1 MKVIIKPFGI
11 VRKYCAET
19 SLELPDDHVAS
30 DLTEL
35 LKIPHEIRPVVFVN
49 NKRADSNQLLS
60 DRDEIKI
67 ISLII
72 GG

>member
-1 MKVIIKPFGI
+1 MKVTIKPFGI
-11 VRKYCAET
+11 VRRYCAET
-19 SLELPDDHVAS
+19 SLELSGDLVAA
-30 DLTEL
+30 DLTKL
-35 LKIPHEIRPVVFVN
+35 LKIPHEIRPVVLVN
-49 NKRADSNQLLS
+49 NKRADSNKKLS

>member
-1 MKVIIKPFGI
+1 MKVTIKPFGI

-19 SLELPDDHVAS
+19 SLELSDDHVAS

-35 LKIPHEIRPVVFVN
+35 LQIPHEIRPVVFVN
-49 NKRADSNQLLS
+49 NKRADSNKKLS

-67 ISLII
+67 ISLIT

>member
-1 MKVIIKPFGI
+1 MKVTIKPFGI

-19 SLELPDDHVAS
+19 SLELSGDLVAA
-30 DLTEL
+30 DLTKL
-35 LKIPHEIRPVVFVN
+35 LKIPHEIRPVVLVN
-49 NKRADSNQLLS
+49 NKRADSNQRLS

>member
-1 MKVIIKPFGI
+1 MKVTIKPFGI

-19 SLELPDDHVAS
+19 SLELSGDLVAA
-30 DLTEL
+30 DLTKL
-35 LKIPHEIRPVVFVN
+35 LKIPHEIRPVVLVN
-49 NKRADSNQLLS
+49 NKRADSNQRLS

-67 ISLII
+67 ISLIT